1 MQGQE
6 LFAQLDAAERGLRDA
21 RRGRATAEG
30 ELHGVRE
37 QNHRLRQA
45 AAACRCVGLRV
56 DLPLWLAAL
65 PRGARVVGV
74 ALVCRLA
81 RQSSSSLHRKRDL
94 MRSARQPRRSFSC

>member
-45 AAACRCVGLRV
+45 AAACRCVGLSV

-65 PRGARVVGV
+65 PRGAEK
-74 ALVCRLA
+74 RLD
-81 RQSSSSLHRKRDL
+81 RKRDL
-94 MRSARQPRRSFSC
+94 MRSARQLRRSFSY